1 MQYCIYCCSCFLFLL
16 FLEKIALS
24 LSHYSTKR
32 LFILDPDP
40 LSCLLS
46 VLCTATQ
53 QPLVS
58 LNAPNTGSLIA
69 IIVSLLGLLLSA
81 FNSGSEIAYF
91 SLRPADVDTI
101 DDPGARDRVAAL
113 LAMPE
118 KLLATI
124 LVGNNLVNI
133 MIAIVLN
140 YAMNQIFDFH
150 STALNFVVQTIILTF
165 LILLFGEVIP
175 KLYATNFNVRFAA
188 MASAP
193 LRVAV
198 TLFSPLTALLVRS
211 TSLVNKVVSPQTE
224 ELSVD
229 DLTRA
234 LEVSEVQNPDE
245 KELLEG
251 ILSFGDKTVSDIMRP
266 RVDVVDIDQED
277 DFGQVV
283 RKVIETG
290 YSRMPVYQDTPDNIK
305 GILYAKDLLPYI
317 GQRDNTFKWQ
327 TLLRPAYFVPET
339 RMLDDLLED
348 FRRKKMHMA
357 IIVDE
362 FGCTQGIAT
371 LEDVLEEIVGDI
383 DDEYDTEEKF
393 YTRVNKDTW
402 IFDGKTLLSDFARVL
417 DIDEEELGEH
427 AQEAETIAGF
437 LLDLKGEFLQ
447 EKEVVEHG
455 RFTFTVIKVIKYRIA
470 KVKVT
475 LATPNE
481 ESKQ

>member
-1 MQYCIYCCSCFLFLL
+1 M
-16 FLEKIALS
+16 
-24 LSHYSTKR
+24 
-32 LFILDPDP
+32 
-40 LSCLLS
+40 
-46 VLCTATQ
+46 LCTASN

-58 LNAPNTGSLIA
+58 LNTPTTGSLIA
-69 IIVSLLGLLLSA
+69 IIVSFFGLLLSA

-91 SLRPADVDTI
+91 SLRPADVDSI
-101 DDPGARDRVAAL
+101 GDPNDRTRVESL

-140 YAMNQIFDFH
+140 YAMNQIFTFS
-150 STALNFVVQTIILTF
+150 STVLNFIVQTVILTF

-193 LRVAV
+193 LRAAV
-198 TLFSPLTALLVRS
+198 SLFSPLTALLVRS
-211 TSLVNKVVSPQTE
+211 TSLVNKVVSRQTE

-234 LEVSEVQNPDE
+234 LEVSEVKNPDE

-290 YSRMPVYQDTPDNIK
+290 YSRMPVYEDTPDNIK

-327 TLLRPAYFVPET
+327 KLVRPAYFVPET

-393 YTRVNKDTW
+393 YTRVNKNTW

-417 DIDEEELGEH
+417 DIDEDELGEH
-427 AQEAETIAGF
+427 AQDAETIAGF

-475 LATPNE
+475 LASD
-481 ESKQ
+481 SKDE

>member
-1 MQYCIYCCSCFLFLL
+1 MGLF
-16 FLEKIALS
+16 
-24 LSHYSTKR
+24 
-32 LFILDPDP
+32 
-40 LSCLLS
+40 
-46 VLCTATQ
+46 
-53 QPLVS
+53 
-58 LNAPNTGSLIA
+58 
-69 IIVSLLGLLLSA
+69 LSA

-91 SLRPADVDTI
+91 SLRNDDI
-101 DDPGARDRVAAL
+101 DDIEDTHRRDRVKEL
-113 LAMPE
+113 LATPE

-124 LVGNNLVNI
+124 LVGNNLVNV

-140 YAMNQIFDFH
+140 YAMNRIFDFK
-150 STALNFVVQTIILTF
+150 STVLDFVVQTVILTF

-175 KLYATNFNVRFAA
+175 KLYATNFNVKFAA

-193 LRVAV
+193 LKAAV
-198 TLFSPLTALLVRS
+198 KLFSPLTALLVRS
-211 TSLVNKVVSPQTE
+211 TSIVNKVVPSHSE

-234 LEVSEVQNPDE
+234 LEVSEVKNPDE

-277 DFGQVV
+277 PFDEVV

-290 YSRMPVYQDTPDNIK
+290 YSRMPVYEETPDNIK

-317 GQRDNTFKWQ
+317 GNRDNSFKWQ
-327 TLLRPAYFVPET
+327 TLTRPAYFVPET
-339 RMLDDLLED
+339 RLLSDLLED
-348 FRRKKMHMA
+348 FRMKKMHMA

-383 DDEYDTEEKF
+383 NDEYDTEEKF
-393 YTRVNKDTW
+393 YNRINKNTW
-402 IFDGKTLLSDFARVL
+402 MFDGKTLLSDFARVL
-417 DIDEEELGEH
+417 DIEEEELGEH
-427 AQEAETIAGF
+427 AEEAETIAGF
-437 LLDLKGEFLQ
+437 LLDLKGEFLK
-447 EKEVVEHG
+447 EKEVVTHG
-455 RFTFTVIKVIKYRIA
+455 RFTFTVMKVIKYRIA

-475 LATPNE
+475 LAE
-481 ESKQ
+481 E

>member
-1 MQYCIYCCSCFLFLL
+1 M
-16 FLEKIALS
+16 
-24 LSHYSTKR
+24 
-32 LFILDPDP
+32 DPDP

-46 VLCTATQ
+46 VLCSASVH
-53 QPLVS
+53 PLVT
-58 LNAPNTGSLIA
+58 LNTPTTGSIIA
-69 IIVSLLGLLLSA
+69 IIVAVLGLFLSA

-91 SLRPADVDTI
+91 SLRPDDVDTI
-101 DDPGARDRVAAL
+101 EDPHQRERVSGL
-113 LAMPE
+113 LAIPE

-140 YAMNQIFDFH
+140 YAMNQIFDFN
-150 STALNFVVQTIILTF
+150 STALDFIVQTVILTF

-175 KLYATNFNVRFAA
+175 KLYATNFNVKFAA

-193 LRVAV
+193 LKAAIK
-198 TLFSPLTALLVRS
+198 LFSPLTALLVRS
-211 TSLVNKVVSPQTE
+211 TSIVNKVVPSQTE

-234 LEVSEVQNPDE
+234 LEVSEVKNPDE

-266 RVDVVDIDQED
+266 RVDVVDINQDD
-277 DFGQVV
+277 DFDEVV

-290 YSRMPVYQDTPDNIK
+290 YSRMPVYEETPDNIK

-317 GQRDNTFKWQ
+317 GNRDSSFKWQ
-327 TLLRPAYFVPET
+327 KLMRPAYFVPEART
-339 RMLDDLLED
+339 LNDLLED
-348 FRRKKMHMA
+348 FRMKKMHMA

-383 DDEYDTEEKF
+383 NDEYDTEEKF
-393 YTRVNKDTW
+393 YNRISKDTW
-402 IFDGKTLLSDFARVL
+402 MFDGKTLLSDFARVL

-427 AQEAETIAGF
+427 AEEAETIAGF
-437 LLDLKGEFLQ
+437 LLDLKGDFLK

-455 RFTFTVIKVIKYRIA
+455 RFTFTVMKVIKYRIA

-475 LATPNE
+475 VNSE
-481 ESKQ
+481 E

>member
-1 MQYCIYCCSCFLFLL
+1 M
-16 FLEKIALS
+16 
-24 LSHYSTKR
+24 
-32 LFILDPDP
+32 DPDP
-40 LSCLLS
+40 FSCLLS
-46 VLCTATQ
+46 VLCTASG
-53 QPLVS
+53 QPLVTF
-58 LNAPNTGSLIA
+58 NAPTTGSIIA
-69 IIVSLLGLLLSA
+69 IIVAVLGLFLSA

-91 SLRPADVDTI
+91 SLHPCDVDDI
-101 DDPGARDRVAAL
+101 EEGHRRERVKEL
-113 LAMPE
+113 LNNPE

-140 YAMNQIFDFH
+140 YAMNQLFDFK
-150 STALNFVVQTIILTF
+150 STALDFIVQTVILTF

-175 KLYATNFNVRFAA
+175 KLYATNYNARFAA

-193 LRVAV
+193 LKLAV
-198 TLFSPLTALLVRS
+198 KLFTPLTALLVRS
-211 TSLVNKVVSPQTE
+211 TRLVNKVVPAQTE

-234 LEVSEVQNPDE
+234 LEVSEVKNPDD

-266 RVDVVDIDQED
+266 RVDVVDIDQD
-277 DFGQVV
+277 DTFDEVV
-283 RKVIETG
+283 NTVIKTG
-290 YSRMPVYQDTPDNIK
+290 YSRMPVYEDTPDNIK

-317 GQRDNTFKWQ
+317 GTRDNTFKWQ

-339 RMLDDLLED
+339 RRIDDLLED
-348 FRRKKMHMA
+348 FRRRKMHMA

-383 DDEYDTEEKF
+383 DDEYDTEEKP
-393 YTRVNKDTW
+393 YSRISKDTW
-402 IFDGKTLLSDFARVL
+402 MFDGKALLSDFARMF
-417 DIDEEELGEH
+417 DTDEQELGEH

-437 LLDLKGEFLQ
+437 LLDLKGEFLK
-447 EKEVVEHG
+447 EKEVVTHG
-455 RFTFTVIKVIKYRIA
+455 RFTFTVIKVIKHRIA

-475 LATPNE
+475 V
-481 ESKQ
+481 KQ

>member
-1 MQYCIYCCSCFLFLL
+1 M
-16 FLEKIALS
+16 
-24 LSHYSTKR
+24 
-32 LFILDPDP
+32 DPDP

-46 VLCTATQ
+46 VLCTLSEH
-53 QPLVS
+53 PLVTF
-58 LNAPNTGSLIA
+58 NTPTAGSIIA
-69 IIVSLLGLLLSA
+69 IIVAVLGLFLSA

-91 SLRPADVDTI
+91 SLRPEDVDSI
-101 DDPGARDRVAAL
+101 EDSHRRERVREL

-140 YAMNQIFDFH
+140 YAMNQIFDFK
-150 STALNFVVQTIILTF
+150 STVLDFIVQTVILAF

-175 KLYATNFNVRFAA
+175 KLYATNFNVKFAA
-188 MASAP
+188 ITSAP
-193 LRVAV
+193 LKAAV
-198 TLFSPLTALLVRS
+198 KLFSPLTALLVRS
-211 TSLVNKVVSPQTE
+211 TSLVNKVVPQQTE

-234 LEVSEVQNPDE
+234 LEVSEVKNPDD

-266 RVDVVDIDQED
+266 RVDIVDIDQDD
-277 DFGQVV
+277 DFDQVV
-283 RKVIETG
+283 RKVIDTG
-290 YSRMPVYQDTPDNIK
+290 YSRMPVYEETPDNIK

-317 GQRDNTFKWQ
+317 GTRDNTFKWQ
-327 TLLRPAYFVPET
+327 TLVRPAYFVPET

-348 FRRKKMHMA
+348 FRQKKMHMA

-362 FGCTQGIAT
+362 YGCTQGIAT

-383 DDEYDTEEKF
+383 NDEYDTEEKF
-393 YTRVNKDTW
+393 YNRINKDTW
-402 IFDGKTLLSDFARVL
+402 MFDGKTLLSDFARVL
-417 DIDEEELGEH
+417 DIEEEELGEH
-427 AQEAETIAGF
+427 AEEAETIAGF

-447 EKEVVEHG
+447 EKEVVKYG
-455 RFTFTVIKVIKYRIA
+455 RFTFTVIKVVKHRIA

-475 LATPNE
+475 VKE
-481 ESKQ
+481 K

>member
-1 MQYCIYCCSCFLFLL
+1 M
-16 FLEKIALS
+16 
-24 LSHYSTKR
+24 
-32 LFILDPDP
+32 DPDP

-46 VLCTATQ
+46 VLCLASA
-53 QPLVS
+53 QPLVTF
-58 LNAPNTGSLIA
+58 NAPTLGSIIA
-69 IIVSLLGLLLSA
+69 IIVAVLGLFLSA

-91 SLRPADVDTI
+91 SLREDDVDSIEDTH
-101 DDPGARDRVAAL
+101 RRERVKEL

-140 YAMNQIFDFH
+140 YAMNQIFNFH
-150 STALNFVVQTIILTF
+150 STVLNFIVQTVILTF

-175 KLYATNFNVRFAA
+175 KLYATNFNAKFAA

-193 LRVAV
+193 LKAAV
-198 TLFSPLTALLVRS
+198 SLFTPLTALLVRS
-211 TSLVNKVVSPQTE
+211 TRLVNKVVPEQTE

-234 LEVSEVQNPDE
+234 LEVSEVKDPDD

-266 RVDVVDIDQED
+266 RVDVVDIDQD
-277 DFGQVV
+277 DTFDEVV
-283 RKVIETG
+283 SKVIETG
-290 YSRMPVYQDTPDNIK
+290 YSRMPVYEETPDNIK

-317 GQRDNTFKWQ
+317 GTRDNTFKWQ
-327 TLLRPAYFVPET
+327 TLMRPAYFVPET

-348 FRRKKMHMA
+348 FRQKKMHMA

-362 FGCTQGIAT
+362 YGCTQGIAT

-383 DDEYDTEEKF
+383 NDEYDTEEKF
-393 YTRVNKDTW
+393 YNRISKDTW
-402 IFDGKTLLSDFARVL
+402 LFDGKTLLSDFARVL

-427 AQEAETIAGF
+427 AEEAETIAGY

-447 EKEVVEHG
+447 EKEVMKYE
-455 RFTFTVIKVIKYRIA
+455 RFTFTVIKVVKHRIA

-475 LATPNE
+475 LRE
-481 ESKQ
+481 K

>member
-1 MQYCIYCCSCFLFLL
+1 M
-16 FLEKIALS
+16 
-24 LSHYSTKR
+24 
-32 LFILDPDP
+32 DPDP

-46 VLCTATQ
+46 VLCTASGH
-53 QPLVS
+53 PLVT
-58 LNAPNTGSLIA
+58 LNAPTGGSIIA
-69 IIVSLLGLLLSA
+69 IIVALLGLFLSA

-91 SLRPADVDTI
+91 SLRPDDVDTI
-101 DDPGARDRVAAL
+101 EDSHRRERVREL
-113 LAMPE
+113 LANPE

-140 YAMNQIFDFH
+140 YAMNQMFDFN
-150 STALNFVVQTIILTF
+150 STVLDFIVQTVILTF

-175 KLYATNFNVRFAA
+175 KLYATNFSVKFAA
-188 MASAP
+188 LASAP
-193 LRVAV
+193 LKAAV
-198 TLFSPLTALLVRS
+198 KLFSPLTALLVRS
-211 TSLVNKVVSPQTE
+211 TSLVNKVVSTQTE
-224 ELSVD
+224 EVSVD

-234 LEVSEVQNPDE
+234 LEVSEVKNPDE

-266 RVDVVDIDQED
+266 RVDVVDIDQD
-277 DFGQVV
+277 DHFDQVV
-283 RKVIETG
+283 RKVIDTG
-290 YSRMPVYQDTPDNIK
+290 YSRMPVYEETPDNIK

-317 GQRDNTFKWQ
+317 GTRDNTFKWQ
-327 TLLRPAYFVPET
+327 TLMRPAYFVPET

-348 FRRKKMHMA
+348 FRQKKMHMA

-362 FGCTQGIAT
+362 YGCTQGIAT

-383 DDEYDTEEKF
+383 NDEYDTEEKF
-393 YTRVNKDTW
+393 YNRISKDTW
-402 IFDGKTLLSDFARVL
+402 LFDGKTLLSDFARVL

-427 AQEAETIAGF
+427 AEEAETIAGY

-447 EKEVVEHG
+447 EKEVMKYE
-455 RFTFTVIKVIKYRIA
+455 RFTFTVIKVVKHRIA

-475 LATPNE
+475 LRE
-481 ESKQ
+481 K

>member
-1 MQYCIYCCSCFLFLL
+1 M
-16 FLEKIALS
+16 
-24 LSHYSTKR
+24 
-32 LFILDPDP
+32 DPDP

-46 VLCTATQ
+46 VLCTASAH
-53 QPLVS
+53 PLVTF
-58 LNAPNTGSLIA
+58 NTPTTGSIIA
-69 IIVSLLGLLLSA
+69 IIVAVLGLFLSA
-81 FNSGSEIAYF
+81 FNSGSEIAFF
-91 SLRPADVDTI
+91 SLRNDDIDNIEDTHR
-101 DDPGARDRVAAL
+101 RDRVKEL
-113 LAMPE
+113 LAIPE
-118 KLLATI
+118 KLLASI

-140 YAMNQIFDFH
+140 YAMNQIFDFK
-150 STALNFVVQTIILTF
+150 STVLDFAVQTVILTF

-175 KLYATNFNVRFAA
+175 KLYATNYNVKFAA

-193 LRVAV
+193 LKAAV
-198 TLFSPLTALLVRS
+198 KLFSPLTALLVRS
-211 TSLVNKVVSPQTE
+211 TSIVNKVVPSQTE

-277 DFGQVV
+277 PFDEVV

-290 YSRMPVYQDTPDNIK
+290 YSRMPVYEETPDNIK

-317 GQRDNTFKWQ
+317 GNRDNSFKWQ
-327 TLLRPAYFVPET
+327 TLMRPAYFVPET
-339 RMLDDLLED
+339 RMLSDLLED
-348 FRRKKMHMA
+348 FRMKKMHMA

-383 DDEYDTEEKF
+383 NDEYDTEEKF
-393 YTRVNKDTW
+393 YNRINKNTW
-402 IFDGKTLLSDFARVL
+402 MFDGKTLLSDFARVL

-427 AQEAETIAGF
+427 AEEAETIAGF
-437 LLDLKGEFLQ
+437 LLDLKGEFLK
-447 EKEVVEHG
+447 EKEVVTHG
-455 RFTFTVIKVIKYRIA
+455 RFTFTVMKVIKYRIA

-475 LATPNE
+475 L
-481 ESKQ
+481 ESKE

>member
-1 MQYCIYCCSCFLFLL
+1 M
-16 FLEKIALS
+16 
-24 LSHYSTKR
+24 
-32 LFILDPDP
+32 DPDP

-46 VLCTATQ
+46 VLCLASP
-53 QPLVS
+53 QPLVTF
-58 LNAPNTGSLIA
+58 NTPTLGSIIA
-69 IIVSLLGLLLSA
+69 IIVAVLGLFLSA

-91 SLRPADVDTI
+91 SLRPDDIDNIEDTH
-101 DDPGARDRVAAL
+101 RRERVKEL
-113 LAMPE
+113 LAKPE

-140 YAMNQIFDFH
+140 FAMNQIFTFH
-150 STALNFVVQTIILTF
+150 STVLNFIVQTIILTF

-175 KLYATNFNVRFAA
+175 KLYATNFSLKFAA

-193 LRVAV
+193 LKAAV
-198 TLFSPLTALLVRS
+198 KIFSPLTALLVRS
-211 TSLVNKVVSPQTE
+211 TSLVNKVVPSQTE

-234 LEVSEVQNPDE
+234 LEVSEVKNPDE

-266 RVDVVDIDQED
+266 RVDVVDIDQDD
-277 DFGQVV
+277 DFDEVV

-290 YSRMPVYQDTPDNIK
+290 YSRMPVYEETPDNIK

-317 GQRDNTFKWQ
+317 GNRDNTFKWQ
-327 TLLRPAYFVPET
+327 TLMRPAYFVPET

-362 FGCTQGIAT
+362 YGCTQGIAT
-371 LEDVLEEIVGDI
+371 LEDVLEEIVGEI
-383 DDEYDTEEKF
+383 NDEYDTEEKF
-393 YTRVNKDTW
+393 YNRISKDTW
-402 IFDGKTLLSDFARVL
+402 IFDGKTLLSDFARTL

-427 AQEAETIAGF
+427 AEEAETIAGF
-437 LLDLKGEFLQ
+437 LLDLKGDFLK
-447 EKEVVEHG
+447 EKEVVNYE
-455 RFTFTVIKVIKYRIA
+455 RFTFTVVKVIKHRIA
-470 KVKVT
+470 KIKITVKDAAET
-475 LATPNE
+475 AG
-481 ESKQ
+481 K

>member
-1 MQYCIYCCSCFLFLL
+1 M
-16 FLEKIALS
+16 
-24 LSHYSTKR
+24 
-32 LFILDPDP
+32 DPDP

-46 VLCTATQ
+46 VLCTAHA
-53 QPLVS
+53 PLVTFH
-58 LNAPNTGSLIA
+58 APTTGSLLA
-69 IIVSLLGLLLSA
+69 IIVSLAGLLLSA

-91 SLRPADVDTI
+91 SLRPADVDSIADT
-101 DDPGARDRVAAL
+101 ARRERVRAL
-113 LAMPE
+113 LSMPE

-140 YAMNQIFDFH
+140 YAMNQMFDFG
-150 STALNFVVQTIILTF
+150 STVVDFVVQTVILTF

-175 KLYATNFNVRFAA
+175 KLYATNFNARFAA
-188 MASAP
+188 AASAP
-193 LRVAV
+193 LSWAV
-198 TLFSPLTALLVRS
+198 KAFSPLTALLVRS
-211 TSLVNKVVSPQTE
+211 TRLVSKVVPAQAD

-229 DLTRA
+229 DLSRA
-234 LEVSEVQNPDE
+234 LEVSEVQDPED

-266 RVDVVDIDQED
+266 RVDVVDIDQDD
-277 DFGQVV
+277 DFGAVV
-283 RKVIETG
+283 RKVIDTG

-317 GQRDNTFKWQ
+317 GTRGDNFKWQ
-327 TLLRPAYFVPET
+327 TLVRPAYFVPET

-362 FGCTQGIAT
+362 YGCTQGIAT

-402 IFDGKTLLSDFARVL
+402 LFDGKTLLSDFARVL
-417 DIDEEELGEH
+417 DIDEQELGEH

-437 LLDLKGEFLQ
+437 LLDLKGDFLQ

-455 RFTFTVIKVIKYRIA
+455 RFTFTVMKVIKYRIA

-475 LATPNE
+475 LA
-481 ESKQ
+481 

>member
-1 MQYCIYCCSCFLFLL
+1 M
-16 FLEKIALS
+16 
-24 LSHYSTKR
+24 T
-32 LFILDPDP
+32 
-40 LSCLLS
+40 
-46 VLCTATQ
+46 
-53 QPLVS
+53 
-58 LNAPNTGSLIA
+58 LNTPTVGSIIA
-69 IIVSLLGLLLSA
+69 IIVAVLGLFLSA

-91 SLRPADVDTI
+91 SLRESDVDNI
-101 DDPGARDRVAAL
+101 EDQHRRERVKEL
-113 LAMPE
+113 LDIPE

-124 LVGNNLVNI
+124 LVGNNLVNV

-140 YAMNQIFDFH
+140 YAMNQIFNFH
-150 STALNFVVQTIILTF
+150 SGVVNFIVQTVILTF

-175 KLYATNFNVRFAA
+175 KLYATNFNARFAA

-193 LRVAV
+193 IKAAV
-198 TLFSPLTALLVRS
+198 KLFSPITALLVRS
-211 TSLVNKVVSPQTE
+211 TRLVNKVVPTQTE

-234 LEVSEVQNPDE
+234 LEVSEVKNPDE

-266 RVDVVDIDQED
+266 RVDVVDIDQD
-277 DFGQVV
+277 DTFEEVV
-283 RKVIETG
+283 RKVIDTG
-290 YSRMPVYQDTPDNIK
+290 YSRMPVYEETPDNIK

-317 GQRDNTFKWQ
+317 GNRGNNFKWQ
-327 TLLRPAYFVPET
+327 KLMRPAYFVPET

-371 LEDVLEEIVGDI
+371 LEDVLEEIVGEI
-383 DDEYDTEEKF
+383 NDEYDTEEKF
-393 YTRVNKDTW
+393 YTRISKDTW

-427 AQEAETIAGF
+427 GEEAETIAGL
-437 LLDLKGEFLQ
+437 LLDIKGDFLK
-447 EKEVVEHG
+447 EKEVINHG
-455 RFTFTVIKVIKYRIA
+455 RFTFTVVKVVKYRIA

-475 LATPNE
+475 LHDQTN
-481 ESKQ
+481 

>member
-1 MQYCIYCCSCFLFLL
+1 M
-16 FLEKIALS
+16 
-24 LSHYSTKR
+24 
-32 LFILDPDP
+32 
-40 LSCLLS
+40 LS
-46 VLCTATQ
+46 VLCSASTQ
-53 QPLVS
+53 SLVTF
-58 LNAPNTGSLIA
+58 NTPALGTIIA
-69 IIVSLLGLLLSA
+69 IIVAVLGLFLSA

-91 SLRPADVDTI
+91 SLRPEDVSSIEDQH
-101 DDPGARDRVAAL
+101 RRERVKEL
-113 LAMPE
+113 LSNPE

-124 LVGNNLVNI
+124 LVGNNLVNV

-140 YAMNQIFDFH
+140 FAMNQIFNFH
-150 STALNFVVQTIILTF
+150 STVLNFIVQTVILTF

-175 KLYATNFNVRFAA
+175 KLYATNFNTRFAA
-188 MASAP
+188 LASAP
-193 LRVAV
+193 LKAAV
-198 TLFSPLTALLVRS
+198 KLFTPLTALLVRS
-211 TSLVNKVVSPQTE
+211 TRIVNKVVPSQTE

-234 LEVSEVQNPDE
+234 LEVSEVKDPDD

-277 DFGQVV
+277 DFDEVV
-283 RKVIETG
+283 RKVIDTG
-290 YSRMPVYQDTPDNIK
+290 YSRMPVYEETPDNIT

-317 GQRDNTFKWQ
+317 GSRDNTFKWQ
-327 TLLRPAYFVPET
+327 TLIRPAYFVPET

-362 FGCTQGIAT
+362 YGCTQGIAT

-383 DDEYDTEEKF
+383 NDEYDTEEKF
-393 YTRVNKDTW
+393 FSRVSKDTW
-402 IFDGKTLLSDFARVL
+402 IFDGKTLLSDFARTL

-427 AQEAETIAGF
+427 AEEAETIAGF
-437 LLDLKGEFLQ
+437 LLDVKGDFLQ
-447 EKEVVEHG
+447 EKEVVKYG
-455 RFTFTVIKVIKYRIA
+455 RFTFTVIKVIKHRIA

-475 LATPNE
+475 MHGGTPE
-481 ESKQ
+481 K

>member
-1 MQYCIYCCSCFLFLL
+1 M
-16 FLEKIALS
+16 
-24 LSHYSTKR
+24 
-32 LFILDPDP
+32 DPDP

-46 VLCTATQ
+46 TLCTASTH
-53 QPLVS
+53 PLVTF
-58 LNAPNTGSLIA
+58 NTPTMGSIIA
-69 IIVSLLGLLLSA
+69 IIVAVLGLFLSA

-91 SLRPADVDTI
+91 SLRPDDVDDI
-101 DDPGARDRVAAL
+101 EDAHRRERVREL
-113 LAMPE
+113 LANPE

-140 YAMNQIFDFH
+140 YAMNQIFNFH
-150 STALNFVVQTIILTF
+150 STVVNFIVQTVILTF

-175 KLYATNFNVRFAA
+175 KLYATNFNVKFAA

-193 LRVAV
+193 LKAAV
-198 TLFSPLTALLVRS
+198 VLFSPLTALLVRS
-211 TSLVNKVVSPQTE
+211 TSIVNKVVSSETE

-234 LEVSEVQNPDE
+234 LEVSEVKNPDE

-277 DFGQVV
+277 TFDEVV
-283 RKVIETG
+283 RKVIDTG
-290 YSRMPVYQDTPDNIK
+290 YSRMPVYEETPDNIK

-317 GQRDNTFKWQ
+317 GNRDNTFKWQ
-327 TLLRPAYFVPET
+327 TLMRPAYFVPET

-362 FGCTQGIAT
+362 YGCTQGIAT

-383 DDEYDTEEKF
+383 NDEYDTEEKF
-393 YTRVNKDTW
+393 YHRLNKNTW
-402 IFDGKTLLSDFARVL
+402 MFDGKTLLSDFARVL

-427 AQEAETIAGF
+427 AEEAETIAGF
-437 LLDLKGEFLQ
+437 LLDLKGEFLK
-447 EKEVVEHG
+447 EKEVVNHG
-455 RFTFTVIKVIKYRIA
+455 RFTFTVIKVVKYRIA

-475 LATPNE
+475 IKDE
-481 ESKQ
+481 EEA

>member
-1 MQYCIYCCSCFLFLL
+1 M
-16 FLEKIALS
+16 
-24 LSHYSTKR
+24 
-32 LFILDPDP
+32 DPDP

-46 VLCTATQ
+46 VLCLASP
-53 QPLVS
+53 QPLVTF
-58 LNAPNTGSLIA
+58 NTPTLGSIIA
-69 IIVSLLGLLLSA
+69 IIVAVLGLFLSA

-91 SLRPADVDTI
+91 SLRPDDIDNIEDTH
-101 DDPGARDRVAAL
+101 RRERVKEL
-113 LAMPE
+113 LAKPE

-140 YAMNQIFDFH
+140 FAMNQIFEFH
-150 STALNFVVQTIILTF
+150 STVLNFIVQTIILTF

-175 KLYATNFNVRFAA
+175 KLYATNFSLKFAA

-193 LRVAV
+193 LKAAV
-198 TLFSPLTALLVRS
+198 KIFSPLTALLVRS
-211 TSLVNKVVSPQTE
+211 TSLVNKVVPSQTE

-234 LEVSEVQNPDE
+234 LEVSEVKNPDE

-266 RVDVVDIDQED
+266 RVDVVDIDQDD
-277 DFGQVV
+277 DFDEVV

-290 YSRMPVYQDTPDNIK
+290 YSRMPVYEETPDNIK

-317 GQRDNTFKWQ
+317 GNRDNTFKWQ
-327 TLLRPAYFVPET
+327 TLMRPAYFVPET

-362 FGCTQGIAT
+362 YGCTQGIAT
-371 LEDVLEEIVGDI
+371 LEDVLEEIVGEI
-383 DDEYDTEEKF
+383 NDEYDTEEKF
-393 YTRVNKDTW
+393 YNRISKDTW
-402 IFDGKTLLSDFARVL
+402 IFDGKTLLSDFARTL

-427 AQEAETIAGF
+427 AEEAETIAGF
-437 LLDLKGEFLQ
+437 LLDLKGDFLK
-447 EKEVVEHG
+447 EKEVVNYG
-455 RFTFTVIKVIKYRIA
+455 RFTFTVVKVIKHRIA
-470 KVKVT
+470 KIKITVKDAAET
-475 LATPNE
+475 AG
-481 ESKQ
+481 K

>member
-1 MQYCIYCCSCFLFLL
+1 
-16 FLEKIALS
+16 
-24 LSHYSTKR
+24 
-32 LFILDPDP
+32 LDPDP

-46 VLCTATQ
+46 VLCSASAH
-53 QPLVS
+53 PLVT
-58 LNAPNTGSLIA
+58 LNTPTTGSIIA
-69 IIVSLLGLLLSA
+69 IIVAVLGLFLSA

-91 SLRPADVDTI
+91 SLRPDDVDTI
-101 DDPGARDRVAAL
+101 EDSHQRERVSGL
-113 LAMPE
+113 LAIPE

-140 YAMNQIFDFH
+140 YAMNQIFDFN
-150 STALNFVVQTIILTF
+150 STALDFIVQTVILTF

-175 KLYATNFNVRFAA
+175 KLYATNFNVKFAA

-193 LRVAV
+193 LKAAIK
-198 TLFSPLTALLVRS
+198 LFSPLTALLVRS
-211 TSLVNKVVSPQTE
+211 TSIVNKVVPSQTE

-234 LEVSEVQNPDE
+234 LEVSEVKNPDE

-266 RVDVVDIDQED
+266 RVDVVDINQDD
-277 DFGQVV
+277 DFDEVV

-290 YSRMPVYQDTPDNIK
+290 YSRMPVYEETPDNIK

-317 GQRDNTFKWQ
+317 GNRDSSFKWQ
-327 TLLRPAYFVPET
+327 KLMRPAYFVPEART
-339 RMLDDLLED
+339 LNDLLED
-348 FRRKKMHMA
+348 FRMKKMHMA

-383 DDEYDTEEKF
+383 NDEYDTEEKF
-393 YTRVNKDTW
+393 YNRISKDTW
-402 IFDGKTLLSDFARVL
+402 MFDGKTLLSDFARVL

-427 AQEAETIAGF
+427 AEEAETIAGF
-437 LLDLKGEFLQ
+437 LLDLKGEFLK

-455 RFTFTVIKVIKYRIA
+455 RFTFTVMKVIKYRIA

-475 LATPNE
+475 VQEL
-481 ESKQ
+481 